1 MFTKSRL
8 QLRRIDHQQILRLHS
23 TLDYQEPT
31 TTMKSDWLYP
41 LLIVAALWVAGSAV
55 CFSFDGEL
63 RAAILIPFFI
73 VASIAAVALITRN
86 DRFLFTVLVVAL
98 AAKLFASWVYTAL
111 PAFQLSDIS
120 GLYFDSARQMAGSS
134 INLTD
139 FFSLQQLW
147 GTNLIIAI
155 GACLFSVAGPSL
167 AGAMVLFAVVAF
179 WGQFFFYRA
188 FVLAFPKANRRIAAV
203 LLFLFPS
210 IVYWTSAFGKDAL
223 MMLAIGMISYGIARR
238 FDLKGWL
245 TILLGLPLATLVRPH
260 VGAFIAVSLFA
271 SYLIADITYGRKIIG
286 LKFLLFP
293 FFVVTCI
300 VIVIYSRN
308 SLELN
313 SVEDARA
320 MSEYSHLHNQ
330 VGGSA
335 FGEDESI
342 GVRLIQAPVL
352 MFRPFPWEANNL
364 TALLASLEGL
374 LLLSLTL
381 WRRVGLYRLFLSAR
395 SIPLTV
401 FTICFFSIFS
411 VVFSI
416 SISNFGLLTRQRVMV
431 LPLVLSLIVAA
442 GSSASLRNIRLKHT

>member
-1 MFTKSRL
+1 ML
-8 QLRRIDHQQILRLHS
+8 I
-23 TLDYQEPT
+23 
-31 TTMKSDWLYP
+31 KSDWFYP
-41 LLIVAALWVAGSAV
+41 VLIVAALWLAGSAV
-55 CFSFDGEL
+55 CFSLEGEI
-63 RAAILIPFFI
+63 RAAVLIPFII
-73 VASIAAVALITRN
+73 VASIAVVALITRN
-86 DRFLFTVLVVAL
+86 DRFLFTVLMVAL
-98 AAKLFASWVYTAL
+98 AAKLLASWVYTAL
-111 PAFQLSDIS
+111 PAFQLSDIN

-134 INLTD
+134 IHLTD

-155 GACLFSVAGPSL
+155 GACLFSVIGPSL
-167 AGAMVLFAVVAF
+167 AGAMVLFAITAF

-188 FVLAFPKANRRIAAV
+188 FVLAFPKADRRTAAL

-238 FDLKGWL
+238 FDIKGWAA
-245 TILLGLPLATLVRPH
+245 ILLGLPLATLVRPH

-300 VIVIYSRN
+300 VIVMYSRN

-330 VGGSA
+330 IGGSA

-342 GVRLIQAPVL
+342 GARLVQAPVL
-352 MFRPFPWEANNL
+352 MFRPFPWEANNW

-374 LLLSLTL
+374 ILLSLTL
-381 WRRVGLYRLFLSAR
+381 WQRVGLYRLFLSAR

-401 FTICFFSIFS
+401 FTICFFGIFS

-442 GSSASLRNIRLKHT
+442 SSFGPPRKIRLKHA

>member
-1 MFTKSRL
+1 
-8 QLRRIDHQQILRLHS
+8 
-23 TLDYQEPT
+23 
-31 TTMKSDWLYP
+31 MKSDWLYP
-41 LLIVAALWVAGSAV
+41 LLITAALWIAGSAV
-55 CFSFDGEL
+55 CFSLEGEI

-86 DRFLFTVLVVAL
+86 DRFLFTVLMVAL
-98 AAKLFASWVYTAL
+98 AAKLLASWVYTAL
-111 PAFQLSDIS
+111 PAFQLSDIN

-155 GACLFSVAGPSL
+155 GACLFSVIGPSL
-167 AGAMVLFAVVAF
+167 AGAMVLFAVISF

-188 FVLAFPKANRRIAAV
+188 FVLAFPKANRRIAAL

-238 FDLKGWL
+238 FDLKGWA
-245 TILLGLPLATLVRPH
+245 TILMGLPLATLIRPH

-300 VIVIYSRN
+300 VIIIYSRN

-330 VGGSA
+330 IGGSA

-342 GVRLIQAPVL
+342 STRLVQAPVL
-352 MFRPFPWEANNL
+352 MFRPFPWEVNNWTAVL
-364 TALLASLEGL
+364 ASCEGLALLVLILRRGSSL
-374 LLLSLTL
+374 
-381 WRRVGLYRLFLSAR
+381 VRLFLRAR
-395 SIPLTV
+395 SVPLAI
-401 FTICFFSIFS
+401 FAICFVVMFSGVFS
-411 VVFSI
+411 VAL
-416 SISNFGLLTRQRVMV
+416 SNFGLLARQRVMA
-431 LPLVLSLIVAA
+431 LPLVLILAV
-442 GSSASLRNIRLKHT
+442 GSKSSDRSAKFSMKHA

>member
-1 MFTKSRL
+1 MP
-8 QLRRIDHQQILRLHS
+8 I
-23 TLDYQEPT
+23 
-31 TTMKSDWLYP
+31 KSDWFYP
-41 LLIVAALWVAGSAV
+41 VLIIAALWLAGSAV
-55 CFSFDGEL
+55 CFSLEDEI
-63 RAAILIPFFI
+63 RAAVLIPFII
-73 VASIAAVALITRN
+73 VASIAVVALITRN
-86 DRFLFTVLVVAL
+86 DRFLFTVLMVAL
-98 AAKLFASWVYTAL
+98 AAKLLASWVYTAL
-111 PAFQLSDIS
+111 PAFQLSDIN

-134 INLTD
+134 IHLTD

-155 GACLFSVAGPSL
+155 GACLFSVIGPSL
-167 AGAMVLFAVVAF
+167 AGAMVLFAITAF

-188 FVLAFPKANRRIAAV
+188 FVLAFPKANRRTAAL

-238 FDLKGWL
+238 FDIKGWA
-245 TILLGLPLATLVRPH
+245 TILLGLPLATMIRPH
-260 VGAFIAVSLFA
+260 VGAFIAISLFA

-300 VIVIYSRN
+300 VIVMYSRN

-330 VGGSA
+330 IGGSA

-342 GVRLIQAPVL
+342 GARLVQAPVL
-352 MFRPFPWEANNL
+352 MFRPFPWEANNW

-374 LLLSLTL
+374 ILLSLTL
-381 WRRVGLYRLFLSAR
+381 WQRVGLYRLFLSAR
-395 SIPLTV
+395 AIPLV
-401 FTICFFSIFS
+401 IFAICFIAIFS
-411 VVFSI
+411 AVFSVAL
-416 SISNFGLLTRQRVMV
+416 SNFGLLARQRVMV
-431 LPLVLSLIVAA
+431 LPLVLTLVA
-442 GSSASLRNIRLKHT
+442 GSRSLNAARKFRMRRTQPGPGANPLCIPLS